1 MRKERSLCKVV
12 VETTEGEY
20 STSMLEEV
28 KLDKKVK
35 TYFMAR
41 FDELEGE
48 VKKVTVT
55 NIYDI
60 EDDAIKEDSIRD
72 IIIYE
77 K

>member
-1 MRKERSLCKVV
+1 
-12 VETTEGEY
+12 
-20 STSMLEEV
+20 MLEEV

-55 NIYDI
+55 NVYDI
-60 EDDAIKEDSIRD
+60 EDDVIKEDSIRD